1 MIAGSS
7 ARRPIVVALG
17 VVLAGVL
24 LATSGTW
31 LHLAPAA
38 TQLPP
43 SAAADPSIPATTDGS
58 TAPASSPSLQPSPSP
73 AASAAARP
81 MNGNVDVAV
90 VPAVGFRSAW
100 TSTGTAEV
108 ADILAGKSK
117 RYAAIELS
125 SADRDAI
132 LEVLGASSAAL
143 ATSNR
148 IRIAAD
154 AARLV
159 GDLTSHADRLGFVRA
174 DDVRPAI
181 RALAWEGRELFGG
194 SRARTL
200 ADWPLTI
207 RLPEASASSATPYNP
222 ATAWSMVAG
231 GDINLDGAVA
241 FAVKDRGLGVDYP
254 WAGGTAEI
262 TSRYCCSRYGFE
274 LAQVRRTGNTG
285 AVAALLSGA
294 DLAIANFENP
304 APNAFT
310 YHRGGFTFSADPAL
324 IEGLKNTGIDWVSL
338 ANNHIGDAGG
348 RGVVE
353 TAANLDRWGIAH
365 GGAGANLREARAPSL
380 LRAGDSSV
388 AILAYDTIRADYAAG
403 PSRAGSNQMT
413 VARVTDDVAAARAAG
428 ADVVIVFPHWGVE
441 YTAQPTK
448 LQRALAHAAI
458 DAGADLVLGNHTHW
472 VGAMEVYRGHPIVYS
487 LADFVFNIDRSEKTM
502 EGILVE
508 TTYAGSRLVQLRI
521 HPFFV
526 VDRAQPNL
534 LDPAGSGG
542 VVLEQLFGASKG
554 LLPW

>member
-1 MIAGSS
+1 
-7 ARRPIVVALG
+7 V
-17 VVLAGVL
+17 
-24 LATSGTW
+24 
-31 LHLAPAA
+31 
-38 TQLPP
+38 
-43 SAAADPSIPATTDGS
+43 
-58 TAPASSPSLQPSPSP
+58 
-73 AASAAARP
+73 
-81 MNGNVDVAV
+81 
-90 VPAVGFRSAW
+90 RS
-100 TSTGTAEV
+100 
-108 ADILAGKSK
+108 
-117 RYAAIELS
+117 
-125 SADRDAI
+125 
-132 LEVLGASSAAL
+132 
-143 ATSNR
+143 
-148 IRIAAD
+148 
-154 AARLV
+154 
-159 GDLTSHADRLGFVRA
+159 
-174 DDVRPAI
+174 
-181 RALAWEGRELFGG
+181 
-194 SRARTL
+194 L

-207 RLPEASASSATPYNP
+207 RLPEASASSATPYDP

-241 FAVKDRGLGVDYP
+241 LAVKDRGLGVDYP

-274 LAQVRRTGNTG
+274 LARVRRTGNAG

-294 DLAIANFENP
+294 DLTIANFENP

-324 IEGLKNTGIDWVSL
+324 IEGLKNAGIDWVSL

-348 RGVVE
+348 KGIIE

-365 GGAGANLREARAPSL
+365 GGAGADLRAARAPSL
-380 LRAGDSSV
+380 IRAGGSSV
-388 AILAYDTIRADYAAG
+388 AILAYDTIRPQYAAG

-413 VARVTDDVAAARAAG
+413 AERVTADVAAARAAG

-441 YTAQPTK
+441 YTAQATK

-472 VGAMEVYRGHPIVYS
+472 VGAMEVYRGRPIVYS

-526 VDRAQPNL
+526 VDHAQPNL
-534 LDPAGSGG
+534 LDPAGSGS
-542 VVLEQLFGASKG
+542 VVLDQLFGASKG